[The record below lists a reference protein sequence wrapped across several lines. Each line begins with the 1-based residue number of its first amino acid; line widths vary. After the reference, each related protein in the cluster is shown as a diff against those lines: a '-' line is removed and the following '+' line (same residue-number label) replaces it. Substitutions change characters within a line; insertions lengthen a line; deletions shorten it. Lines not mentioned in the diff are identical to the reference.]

1 MKSVESK
8 ERASTQRPS
17 SLKTR
22 TQKLQ
27 EALRLSGT
35 MSVLVDIEEYDEP
48 GIKICPN
55 GTQGES
61 LELGGLVIV
70 LPAQPPKKKLRD
82 MSAKRLQ
89 MWQRDDMPQELS
101 RFALWMSG
109 SKCQGSSDKSFLRIS
124 RRSLD
129 VGVRAFG
136 SITTVS
142 LRILRVGIT

>member
-1 MKSVESK
+1 
-8 ERASTQRPS
+8 
-17 SLKTR
+17 
-22 TQKLQ
+22 
-27 EALRLSGT
+27 

-70 LPAQPPKKKLRD
+70 LPAQPPKKQIAGYG
-82 MSAKRLQ
+82 SAKRLQ
-89 MWQRDDMPQELS
+89 MWQRTICL
-101 RFALWMSG
+101 RNCLGFALWMSG

-142 LRILRVGIT
+142 LHILRVGIT